1 MVSAHGLLGPDLSTT
16 NYFRRAMQGAL
27 GRDHGVMQPLNRR
40 AYYYAAPAFGDDG
53 QVRGAL
59 VVVADVEDVEWDW
72 RGSNPAVFFTDQRGQ
87 VFISN
92 RSELIFR
99 TGLSGRGGLNPANG
113 AQLPFSATN
122 VGSHEIWQIDWGPYS
137 PRRALHLTRDLPVVG
152 LIGGVLVDVAPA
164 RRLAGLQV
172 ATVAAICLAFGA
184 LLYLATVRRRTLAEA
199 NAVLESRV
207 AARTRDLSDTNAQ
220 LRREVTERQE
230 AEAALTQAQADLVQA
245 GKLSA
250 LGQMSAGISHE
261 LNQPLMAIRS
271 FAENGAQ
278 YLERGQVD
286 VAGEDRKSVV

>member
-1 MVSAHGLLGPDLSTT
+1 MNRIHRGWIALAFLLAVAALAGTIWTYGYRQALDQLARRAEADLELASDRLSSQLEVYQELAVLMAEHPGLTRLDDAALRQEAQALLLGVADTTAALDVMYVDRTGRVMVSAHGLLGPDLSTT

-113 AQLPFSATN
+113 AQLPFS
-122 VGSHEIWQIDWGPYS
+122 
-137 PRRALHLTRDLPVVG
+137 
-152 LIGGVLVDVAPA
+152 GV
-164 RRLAGLQV
+164 
-172 ATVAAICLAFGA
+172 
-184 LLYLATVRRRTLAEA
+184 EA
-199 NAVLESRV
+199 DG
-207 AARTRDLSDTNAQ
+207 TT
-220 LRREVTERQE
+220 
-230 AEAALTQAQADLVQA
+230 
-245 GKLSA
+245 
-250 LGQMSAGISHE
+250 
-261 LNQPLMAIRS
+261 
-271 FAENGAQ
+271 
-278 YLERGQVD
+278 
-286 VAGEDRKSVV
+286 